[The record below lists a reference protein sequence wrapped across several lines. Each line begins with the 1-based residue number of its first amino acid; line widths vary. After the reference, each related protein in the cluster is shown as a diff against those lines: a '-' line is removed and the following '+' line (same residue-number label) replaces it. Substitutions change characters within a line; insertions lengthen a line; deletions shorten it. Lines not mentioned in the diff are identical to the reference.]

1 MLRYLSLHSF
11 REKKT
16 LAFHL
21 PCGLFVS
28 GARLIAILVCQNKA
42 AAKQVFMEVS
52 VVGVGTCERRTTG
65 ERKKKKRNK

>member
-1 MLRYLSLHSF
+1 MLWYLSLPSF

-21 PCGLFVS
+21 PGDLFVS
-28 GARLIAILVCQNKA
+28 STRLIAILVCQSQA

-65 ERKKKKRNK
+65 GEKREKNK

>member
-1 MLRYLSLHSF
+1 MLWYVSLPSF

-21 PCGLFVS
+21 PGDLFVS
-28 GARLIAILVCQNKA
+28 GARLIAILVCQSKA

-52 VVGVGTCERRTTG
+52 VVGVGTCERRITG
-65 ERKKKKRNK
+65 GNKKKKNK

>member
-1 MLRYLSLHSF
+1 MLWYLSLPSF

-21 PCGLFVS
+21 PGDLFVS
-28 GARLIAILVCQNKA
+28 STRLIAILVCQSKA

-52 VVGVGTCERRTTG
+52 VVGVGTCERTTG
-65 ERKKKKRNK
+65 GRKKKEKK